1 MSNNRSSISPL
12 IFTSPSI
19 KLKLKV
25 IALVVIFS
33 LVVGVIVHIFDSI
46 HYNNII
52 NQAYTSNTINQFKF
66 NQTVKDYKFVL
77 NQDINSLNC
86 YQLQT
91 NLDQNLCNAHNTNLP

>member
-1 MSNNRSSISPL
+1 MSNNRSPVSSL
-12 IFTSPSI
+12 IFNSPSI

-25 IALVVIFS
+25 LALVVVFS
-33 LVVGVIVHIFDSI
+33 LAVGVVVHIFDSI
-46 HYNNII
+46 YYNNII
-52 NQAYTSNTINQFKF
+52 NQAYSSSTTNQIKF

-86 YQLQT
+86 YQLLT